1 VQSYRERRYGVRSV
15 YFRTGVKDVLASFAP
30 EGGTRRNMPVFC
42 ESALLNTT
50 IRSDCI
56 EERQV
61 MRDIVAVIRSCRIE
75 RAVCL
80 VTWSLLQVLYRTRVR
95 ICAETYGLAITFG
108 SARC

>member
-1 VQSYRERRYGVRSV
+1 
-15 YFRTGVKDVLASFAP
+15 
-30 EGGTRRNMPVFC
+30 
-42 ESALLNTT
+42 
-50 IRSDCI
+50 
-56 EERQV
+56 